1 MRRRRT
7 VELVGEQVV
16 RRNQV
21 KVAGF
26 QRETAVER
34 AEFAAPLRDVVAAEV
49 RIFHKRA
56 QRPVILVPGAADLP
70 QLQVERPNGVGSFTA
85 RLMHSSGASSVVF
98 LKKSMRF
105 PNCSILIRRR
115 ISYNNID

>member
-21 KVAGF
+21 KAAGF

-70 QLQVERPNGVGSFTA
+70 QLQVEPAERSRVVHGAADALLRRFIRCFFEKVHAVSE
-85 RLMHSSGASSVVF
+85 LLHSHPAADIV
-98 LKKSMRF
+98 
-105 PNCSILIRRR
+105 
-115 ISYNNID
+115 